1 MCRVLGYHT
10 RKPAG
15 PPSPCYVTPEAIDMR
30 ALLFWHT
37 YILDSC
43 LSLRMGRPPAIQ
55 EWDIGVSVD
64 DIPLG
69 TLDPWGHLIVIWVH
83 HTAIQ
88 NKLYKYLSVHP
99 VLPVVFHF
107 RVPRPGPSKR
117 EARLLMIPADI
128 APPL

>member
-1 MCRVLGYHT
+1 MMAKAADMCRVLGYHT

-15 PPSPCYVTPEAIDMR
+15 PPSPCYTTPEGIDMR

-55 EWDIGVSVD
+55 DWDIGVSVD

-88 NKLYKYLSVHP
+88 NKLYKYLSVHSISP
-99 VLPVVFHF
+99 RCLP
-107 RVPRPGPSKR
+107 PPPSPLRRR
-117 EARLLMIPADI
+117 EKGRSAC
-128 APPL
+128 